1 MSPKV
6 LPHKYSDS
14 SVQLDILSI
23 LSCSSTLLIALQTTT
38 ETSRT
43 TSIVTRKMA
52 LKDAYT
58 IEAES
63 ELERLGS
70 SESPFTD
77 SDGTHV
83 DQRAATASAEHGM
96 EISNEV
102 GQTAVSIGQHVSTP
116 QTFFSRF
123 GRPNPLFESAWP
135 FDFPPPTPF
144 GLEVGVPAWP
154 NLSQDAPHHVPKE
167 QAVGYGDSHDVCRPE
182 HGKIRASTV
191 FACMVD
197 TSVGAQ
203 GTPQTSTNNLSP
215 CNHPSEQVQEK
226 ILFDFDKPP
235 PSSEHPTR
243 TPERP
248 LSPSNWLSKRGQDFI
263 ICDDTPEPVPKKAK
277 LKETVTRPPASSK
290 TLLHPQTKGASKSR
304 LINTKREMNR
314 HVQTG
319 AGRLQKVKTE
329 AVDQEME
336 DVSYDDQ
343 AHNAMQSPSTFG
355 DNTKSYL
362 LNQSSSA
369 ATPIDNPA
377 SAYANLTRVGKR
389 SNRAVG
395 PNIKQDQ
402 GQGQGQG
409 QDLQGMEGGH
419 RRDSRRIDRPF
430 APPIYARNSGKS
442 KGSRRTELE
451 TRKTHYAAE
460 VYEQFANMPNET
472 KDCSRS
478 NEETLRGIQLLVK
491 NCIDAVKQGRDTQEP
506 LTELR
511 DRLQHMQFYDF
522 LSKHL
527 IEKTKVFELS
537 SIGAILLQK
546 NNLFPWDIQADAR
559 MVAKQVF
566 KYGCDPHL
574 LRGIKTTTSVE
585 KNRSNGL
592 DEKYPF
598 RTSAIYIG
606 ASDLINGEWWPR
618 RICALRDGAHGAL
631 EAGIHGETGKGA
643 YSIIVGGDSGY
654 QDLDHS
660 DTLQYCGTSSSKK
673 DGHGASIPTA
683 NTRQML
689 DSCDKI
695 HNQIRVLRAA
705 APSGKHSAYKPSC
718 GLRFD
723 GMYVI
728 TGKEHLHVDTS
739 MYRFTLVRCPGQD
752 PIRYK
757 GPEERPSQYEKREY
771 AVMFG

>member
-1 MSPKV
+1 M
-6 LPHKYSDS
+6 
-14 SVQLDILSI
+14 
-23 LSCSSTLLIALQTTT
+23 TLNDDCTVEENGI
-38 ETSRT
+38 
-43 TSIVTRKMA
+43 
-52 LKDAYT
+52 
-58 IEAES
+58 
-63 ELERLGS
+63 
-70 SESPFTD
+70 
-77 SDGTHV
+77 HV

-123 GRPNPLFESAWP
+123 GRPKPLFESAWP

-144 GLEVGVPAWP
+144 GVGLEVGVPTWP
-154 NLSQDAPHHVPKE
+154 NLSQDAPHHVPRE
-167 QAVGYGDSHDVCRPE
+167 QAVGCGDFHDVCRPD
-182 HGKIRASTV
+182 H
-191 FACMVD
+191 
-197 TSVGAQ
+197 VGTQ
-203 GTPQTSTNNLSP
+203 GTPQTSTNDLTP
-215 CNHPSEQVQEK
+215 RKHPSEQVQVK

-235 PSSEHPTR
+235 PSSEHPPC

-248 LSPSNWLSKRGQDFI
+248 LSPSSPPSQQAQDFTI
-263 ICDDTPEPVPKKAK
+263 LDISSEPVLKKAK
-277 LKETVTRPPASSK
+277 YKETATPLPESTK
-290 TLLHPQTKGASKSR
+290 TLSHPQKKRVPKS
-304 LINTKREMNR
+304 LLTTTKREMNR
-314 HVQTG
+314 HEQTG
-319 AGRLQKVKTE
+319 ARRLQKTAEKIKTE
-329 AVDQEME
+329 IIDQELE
-336 DVSYDDQ
+336 DVSYGSK
-343 AHNAMQSPSTFG
+343 AYNAMQSPPTLG

-389 SNRAVG
+389 SNRVVG

-402 GQGQGQG
+402 GQGQGQ
-409 QDLQGMEGGH
+409 DPQGMEGGH

-460 VYEQFANMPNET
+460 VYEQFANIPNET

-511 DRLQHMQFYDF
+511 DRLHHMQFYDF

-559 MVAKQVF
+559 IVAKQVF

-574 LRGIKTTTSVE
+574 LRGIKNTTSVE
-585 KNRSNGL
+585 KNKSNAL

-598 RTSAIYIG
+598 RTSANYIG
-606 ASDLINGEWWPR
+606 AGDLINGEWWPR

-654 QDLDHS
+654 QDLDHG

-673 DGHGASIPTA
+673 DGNGASIPTA
-683 NTRQML
+683 NTRQLL

-705 APSGKHSAYKPSC
+705 AASGKHSAYKPSC

-739 MYRFTLVRCPGQD
+739 IYRFTLVRCPGQD